1 MVPICQPM
9 QQSLFGGPK
18 RGPPFIH
25 KWCYI
30 FVQVFNPSLL
40 LHVTTFLQLC
50 VINFSL
56 IFDPSLPWKW
66 WRHMWMTLILLN
78 LKFVNWMAFHF
89 LLENM
94 LETLKFGSWP
104 NFSRL
109 SYMIGAFMICPCAN
123 LVHLSSYIYNI
134 RTYFD
139 IFLPRNNIWCS
150 SPLKK
155 QISSNVVQ
163 ERKIIFTMKQWIPPS
178 KKKERNYFKILL
190 HLSYECLCSNLV
202 L

>member
-1 MVPICQPM
+1 MMLQ
-9 QQSLFGGPK
+9 LL
-18 RGPPFIH
+18 
-25 KWCYI
+25 
-30 FVQVFNPSLL
+30 VQVFNSSLLLL
-40 LHVTTFLQLC
+40 LHVVTFLQLC

-109 SYMIGAFMICPCAN
+109 SYMIGAFMICIYDLSMCEFGAFIILYLQHKNIFWHFSTAQQYMMLVPSQKTN
-123 LVHLSSYIYNI
+123 LIKC
-134 RTYFD
+134 R
-139 IFLPRNNIWCS
+139 PRKKNNLHNETMNPS
-150 SPLKK
+150 FQK
-155 QISSNVVQ
+155 
-163 ERKIIFTMKQWIPPS
+163 ERKK
-178 KKKERNYFKILL
+178 LL
-190 HLSYECLCSNLV
+190 
-202 L
+202 